1 MEVFGAKVVA
11 GALRVVE
18 MIPYLVVVVG
28 CTLGGID
35 VAVLNVCGRDV
46 VEIIPC
52 LVVVVG

>member
-18 MIPYLVVVVG
+18 MI
-28 CTLGGID
+28 GGID
-35 VAVLNVCGRDV
+35 VVVLNVCGRDV